1 MGKPKKKSNIFA
13 RVSALVVAEVLIAS
27 LLALLLVNQLEEG
40 VVDVCAL
47 QQDAYV
53 QLVLDQINLKEN
65 RDNESIINDILATMD
80 SSTTKYWTFSQDQ
93 DMLFVKDV
101 LESNRYRGLTAES
114 YYASPSG
121 LAFLDAL
128 EPNHVIHR
136 SITLHD
142 QDYVASGVEFLY
154 QGREYRLC
162 LLTNRD
168 VLLDNN
174 EFLQAKSQLGVLFL
188 TLMVVAIAL
197 PMALARKL
205 YFAQQQIEQQEG
217 SIRRLHEA
225 LGRFNDQ
232 LAMRDMHNTRENLWQ
247 TDMLPRFIQSLQ
259 DRELTP
265 VMVAQVH
272 CPDQPSQQQFL
283 MMASYTLDHHVLRFQ
298 WTGFDV
304 LLIFFG
310 GNEDQA
316 RLSILSAL
324 PQTAALAKV
333 ASAPDQRELEALID
347 TFQDTVGA

>member
-1 MGKPKKKSNIFA
+1 MAKSKERSNIFA
-13 RVSALVVAEVLIAS
+13 RVSALVVVEVLIAS

-136 SITLHD
+136 PITLNG

-154 QGREYRLC
+154 QDREYRLC

-197 PMALARKL
+197 PMVLARKL
-205 YFAQQQIEQQEG
+205 SLAQRQIGQQEG

-225 LGRFNDQ
+225 LGRCNDQ
-232 LAMRDMHNTRENLWQ
+232 LAMKDMHNTKENLWQ
-247 TDMLPRFIQSLQ
+247 ADMLPRFIQNLQ
-259 DRELTP
+259 ERKSTP
-265 VMVAQVH
+265 VMVARVH
-272 CPDQPSQQQFL
+272 CPDQPAQQQFL

-324 PQTAALAKV
+324 PQNASLARLS
-333 ASAPDQRELEALID
+333 SAPDQRELGELIE
-347 TFQDTVGA
+347 TFKEKEGE